1 MTSVKS
7 IKSKAAEMRSVGM
20 INAVLARC
28 GADGHHAELPR
39 GAEWIRAV
47 TTLQHH
53 HNTNNNS
60 STAVVLRVVGS
71 GGKRA
76 ADKGTMTTFCRV
88 SPLLRPTLAG
98 GDIFT
103 STLLAGGD
111 KNCVN
116 G

>member
-1 MTSVKS
+1 
-7 IKSKAAEMRSVGM
+7 M
-20 INAVLARC
+20 IVNFSLESLVWRC

-53 HNTNNNS
+53 HNTNNNTNS

-71 GGKRA
+71 GGKTA

-98 GDIFT
+98 GDIYSHPLSLQGAIKT
-103 STLLAGGD
+103 
-111 KNCVN
+111 V
-116 G
+116 

>member
-1 MTSVKS
+1 MIVKS
-7 IKSKAAEMRSVGM
+7 SFESLVS
-20 INAVLARC
+20 RC

-53 HNTNNNS
+53 HNNTNIN
-60 STAVVLRVVGS
+60 TAVVLRVVGS
-71 GGKRA
+71 GGKSA
-76 ADKGTMTTFCRV
+76 ADKETMTTFCRV

-103 STLLAGGD
+103 FTLLAGGD

>member
-60 STAVVLRVVGS
+60 STVVVLRVLGQEEKV
-71 GGKRA
+71 
-76 ADKGTMTTFCRV
+76 
-88 SPLLRPTLAG
+88 LLTREQ
-98 GDIFT
+98 
-103 STLLAGGD
+103 
-111 KNCVN
+111 
-116 G
+116 

>member
-1 MTSVKS
+1 MW
-7 IKSKAAEMRSVGM
+7 
-20 INAVLARC
+20 RC

-53 HNTNNNS
+53 HNTNNNTISNS

-71 GGKRA
+71 GGKTA

-88 SPLLRPTLAG
+88 SALLRPTLAG

-103 STLLAGGD
+103 FTLLAGGD
-111 KNCVN
+111 KNCLN